1 MKILNITKLSKKDL
15 VNKLSMKEDFQN
27 FKEPLITALLEKAL
41 NPAIIHDVE
50 EKFNVKLDKHL
61 PILIKSDNKY
71 HNIELNIMK
80 NTIIEKRFNTYNS
93 KIEKRTFISK
103 EIIDFIFNYLTK

>member
-1 MKILNITKLSKKDL
+1 MTTELLDLHKNNILNYLFDK
-15 VNKLSMKEDFQN
+15 NK
-27 FKEPLITALLEKAL
+27 T
-41 NPAIIHDVE
+41 
-50 EKFNVKLDKHL
+50 
-61 PILIKSDNKY
+61 IKSENKY

-103 EIIDFIFNYLTK
+103 EINYLTK